1 VELFLGA
8 AKKAAPKK
16 VGTESPTRSFYEGTR
31 PNNLKFIYR
40 KIYLYI
46 MTQNAD
52 DDLVEYGFRRV
63 IITITAVLCALL
75 EIVDTTIVNVALN
88 NMRGSLGATLTDIAW
103 VITAYAIANV
113 IVIPMTSWLSQQFGR
128 RNYFAASIIIFT
140 VASFLCGNADNI
152 WELVAFRF
160 IQGLGG
166 GALLVTAQTI
176 ITESYPAAKRG
187 MAQAIYGMGVI
198 VGPTL
203 GPPLGGYIVDHFS
216 WPYIFYINIPIGI
229 IAAIL
234 TMMFVKSPK
243 YGDKLKASQV
253 DWWGIFFL
261 ASFIGSLQFVLEHG
275 QQDDWFNDS
284 LITGLSVVS
293 LFGLLLFIQRELTYK
308 HPIVNLK
315 VLKNTNLRV
324 GTIMSFIMG
333 FGLYGSTFIVPIY
346 TQSVL
351 GWSATD
357 AGLLLIPSSI
367 TTGIMMPFIGK
378 MIQRGVPQ
386 AYMVAVG
393 FLIFFFFTF
402 WMHNIITPDTSAD
415 EMFWP
420 LILRGV
426 GLGLLFVPITT
437 LSLSTLKGKQIG
449 EGAAFTGMMRQLG
462 GSFGI
467 AIITTFMA
475 IFNQQHRVN
484 LISHLDQTSFQVQ
497 QTVQGMQQSFMA
509 KGFTFN
515 QALAKAYKAIEFKV
529 MVQSS
534 VLTYMDIF
542 MYLGILFLL
551 CIPFILMIKK
561 GKNKIDPADAMH

>member
-1 VELFLGA
+1 MVQSED
-8 AKKAAPKK
+8 
-16 VGTESPTRSFYEGTR
+16 S
-31 PNNLKFIYR
+31 
-40 KIYLYI
+40 
-46 MTQNAD
+46 
-52 DDLVEYGFRRV
+52 LVEYGFRRV

-88 NMRGSLGATLTDIAW
+88 NMRGSLGATLTDVAW

-128 RNYFAASIIIFT
+128 KNYFAASIILFT
-140 VASFLCGNADNI
+140 VSSFLCGNATNI

-176 ITESYPAAKRG
+176 ITESYPIAKRG

-229 IAAIL
+229 IATIL
-234 TMMFVKSPK
+234 TFIFIKSPK
-243 YGDKLKASQV
+243 YGEKLSANQV
-253 DWWGIFFL
+253 DWWGIVFL
-261 ASFIGSLQFVLEHG
+261 ASFIGSLQYVLEHG
-275 QQDDWFNDS
+275 QQDDWFNDYS
-284 LITGLSVVS
+284 ILGLSI
-293 LFGLLLFIQRELTYK
+293 LCIFGLFAFIWRETTYK
-308 HPIVNLK
+308 FPIVNLN
-315 VLKNTNLRV
+315 VLKDTNLRV
-324 GTIMSFIMG
+324 GTIMCFILG
-333 FGLYGSTFIVPIY
+333 FGLYGSTFIIPIY

-367 TTGIMMPFIGK
+367 TTGIMMPMIGK
-378 MIQRGVPQ
+378 LIQRGVPQ

-393 FLIFFFFTF
+393 FLMFFGFTF
-402 WMHNIITPDTSAD
+402 WMHNVITPDTGA
-415 EMFWP
+415 EHLFWP
-420 LILRGV
+420 LILRGI

-437 LSLSTLKGKQIG
+437 LSLSTLTGKSIG

-467 AIITTFMA
+467 AIITTFIA
-475 IFNQQHRVN
+475 RFNQEHRVDLIAN
-484 LISHLDQTSFQVQ
+484 LNPTKYNVQ
-497 QTVQGMQQSFMA
+497 ERILALQRGFMS
-509 KGFTFN
+509 KGFTSD
-515 QALAKAYKAIEFKV
+515 QALNKAYQALDYGVTK
-529 MVQSS
+529 QSA
-534 VLTYMDIF
+534 VLSYMDVF
-542 MYLGILFLL
+542 MWLGILFLV
-551 CIPFILMIKK
+551 CIPFVLVIKK
-561 GKNKIDPADAMH
+561 GKQKVNISEAMH